1 MVTPKSTLAAQTEW
15 VAFFVSGTAPV
26 KGKGVNVVSSTV
38 AAKVETEAKI
48 RVEGVSKQFLQNGRP
63 LSVLEE
69 VDLYA
74 TDGEI
79 VSIIG
84 PSGCGKTTLLNI
96 MAGLDQPARG
106 SIYLNGRRTEQR
118 LGVVGYMQQRDLL
131 LPWRSVMDNAILGLE
146 LQGMSRGAARDR
158 ASALMEQ
165 FGLKGFE
172 KEYPFALS
180 GGMRQRASFLRTV
193 LANQEVFLLDEP
205 FSALDALNRA
215 QIQEWLLGLWESLKK
230 TIVLVTHDVD
240 EAVFLS
246 DRVYVMTARPGR
258 IKLVQ
263 RVDLPRPRTPEMV
276 TQAPFVSLKAKLL
289 ASIRQESQQARDD
302 AGR

>member
-1 MVTPKSTLAAQTEW
+1 MSIA
-15 VAFFVSGTAPV
+15 
-26 KGKGVNVVSSTV
+26 SSTI
-38 AAKVETEAKI
+38 ATKVETEAKI
-48 RVEGVSKQFLQNGRP
+48 RVEGVSKEFLQDGQP
-63 LSVLEE
+63 LSVLEK

-74 TDGEI
+74 TDGEL

-96 MAGLDQPARG
+96 MAGLDQSATG
-106 SIYLNGRRTEQR
+106 SIYLNGRPTEQR

-131 LPWRSVMDNAILGLE
+131 LPWRSVIDNAILGLE
-146 LQGMSRGAARDR
+146 LQGMSRDAARAR
-158 ASALMEQ
+158 ASDLMEQ

-172 KEYPFALS
+172 GEYPFALS

-193 LANQEVFLLDEP
+193 LADQEVFLLDEP

-215 QIQEWLLGLWESLKK
+215 EIQEWLLGLWESLSK

-263 RVDLPRPRTPEMV
+263 RVDLPRPRTLDMV

-289 ASIRQESQQARDD
+289 ASIREESRQVRED
-302 AGR
+302 AWE